1 MQLKLYFPSLLL
13 TNLYL
18 FEFCRMTAGRAF
30 AASVVVS
37 DVGWWVTG
45 GVDSAGELL
54 DSTLVEFEFY
64 VMLKVSFVVFKG
76 DC

>member
-54 DSTLVEFEFY
+54 DSTFVEFEFY
-64 VMLKVSFVVFKG
+64 VFAESKFCRF
-76 DC
+76 